1 VHEEVIWAG
10 CLACVL
16 SCTAASGANQPVAPN
31 SALPSRIV
39 TLHAGTDVDAFV
51 AEFELHPKHVYR
63 YALRGFAAPMDRAA
77 VDRLKHDDRVM
88 AVEMDGR
95 VELQDAGVQEVIPAG
110 RLTNQVV
117 PSGLLR
123 LGLPGFPL
131 AHLSGS
137 DHRINADVAVLDT
150 GIQTNHPDL
159 NVFQAVDATGSGLG
173 GDDWNGHGT
182 HVAGTIGALNNAFG
196 VVGMAPGVR
205 LWSVQVLTPEHNGT
219 SDLISGLDYIA
230 QHADQISVVNASVTI
245 NPESAVSFTAIQ
257 QAVRAIVNRGVV
269 FVACVGND
277 SMDVAG
283 ADLIFGNGNDYL
295 PAALPEVMAVSA
307 MDPSNDTFAPFSNYN
322 FLSNTIS
329 YVDSPGVAIDV
340 CAPGVNILSTYKG
353 GDYAIMTGTSMSSP
367 HAAGAVGLYIAANGR
382 ATNAAGV
389 YSIRQAIVDSG
400 LPQALW
406 LSSSNNP
413 YGTGDPDGNP
423 EPLLMPS
430 VSWFPDPSILA
441 ANMTDGGFEI
451 LFRTT
456 PGYSY
461 AVQYRS
467 SLASTNQWVDLI
479 ATNRV
484 GAVSALSAIDPTRDP
499 SRFYR
504 IRRWIEP

>member
-1 VHEEVIWAG
+1 MDA
-10 CLACVL
+10 
-16 SCTAASGANQPVAPN
+16 TNN
-31 SALPSRIV
+31 TLPTRIV
-39 TLHAGTDVDAFV
+39 TLHSGTDVDAFL

-63 YALRGFAAPMDRAA
+63 YALRGFAAPLDSAE
-77 VDRLKHDDRVM
+77 VERLKKDGRVM

-95 VELQDAGVQEVIPAG
+95 VEIQTPGVKEVIPANQ
-110 RLTNQVV
+110 LTNQMVS
-117 PSGLLR
+117 SGLLR
-123 LGLPGFPL
+123 LGLPSFPL
-131 AHLSGS
+131 AHMNGQ
-137 DHRINADVAVLDT
+137 DHRINVDVAVLDT

-159 NVFQAVDATGSGLG
+159 SVFQAVDATGSGLG
-173 GDDWNGHGT
+173 GNDWDGHGT
-182 HVAGTIGALNNAFG
+182 HVAGTIGALDNGFG

-205 LWSVQVLTPEHNGT
+205 LWSVQVITPGHNGT
-219 SDLISGLDYIA
+219 SDLISGLDYVA
-230 QHADQISVVNASVTI
+230 QHADEISVVNASITA
-245 NPESAVSFTAIQ
+245 NPGSAVSFTAIQ
-257 QAVRAIVNRGVV
+257 QAVRAIVSRGIV

-277 SMDVAG
+277 AVDVAG
-283 ADLIFGNGNDYL
+283 TDLLFGNGNDYL

-307 MDPSNDTFAPFSNYN
+307 MDSSDDTFAPFSNYN
-322 FLSNTIS
+322 FFSNTVR
-329 YVDSPGVAIDV
+329 YVDSPGFGIDV
-340 CAPGVNILSTYKG
+340 SAPGVNILSTYKG

-367 HAAGAVGLYIAANGR
+367 HAAGAVALYVAANGR

-406 LSSSNNP
+406 RSRPNAFR
-413 YGTGDPDGNP
+413 GTGDPDGNP

-430 VSWFPDPSILA
+430 ESWYPEPNIVA
-441 ANMTDGGFEI
+441 ASMTAGGFEI

-467 SLASTNQWVDLI
+467 SLASTNKWVDLI
-479 ATNRV
+479 ATNKV
-484 GAVSALSAIDPTRDP
+484 GAVSALGVLDPTKDT